1 MATKTQVPVEAYL
14 RTSFTGPD
22 CDYLDGE
29 IVERNVGSNPHSKA
43 QGRLTWYFYNLGSR
57 SPLHVRPEIRM
68 RVSDRRY
75 RIADLAIFAGE
86 EPREAVPSEP
96 PLIVIEILSPDD
108 RMSETLNKLS
118 EYRAWGV
125 RHVWLVDPETRG
137 LYTYGD
143 SGLSETAVFQ
153 LAEYGVR
160 ITVDDVC

>member
-1 MATKTQVPVEAYL
+1 MYVPKLECA
-14 RTSFTGPD
+14 SAIFAANG
-22 CDYLDGE
+22 
-29 IVERNVGSNPHSKA
+29 A
-43 QGRLTWYFYNLGSR
+43 
-57 SPLHVRPEIRM
+57 SP
-68 RVSDRRY
+68 
-75 RIADLAIFAGE
+75 RIAWLTTRVKWITRLAIFAGE

-137 LYTYGD
+137 LYTYAG
-143 SGLSETAVFQ
+143 SGLSGTDAFQ

-160 ITVDDVC
+160 IAVDDVC